1 VSAARPE
8 ADWRIV
14 CFGGVDWEYNRQRP
28 HWVMSGLAERGV
40 SVLYID
46 NLGVRL
52 PRPSDA
58 RRVARRLSRWLSTSV
73 RPAPEVRPR
82 IRRDAPVVL
91 PVDRPRLLRSLM
103 RRVLVRRIRRR
114 LPRGGR
120 LIVWTY
126 SPLPI
131 IADTAAA
138 LGADLLVYDWAD
150 DAAEHVL
157 FSSAS
162 RRRRIA
168 AWEDAMVRRADV
180 VFMSSNEL
188 LKRRGSPNPR
198 TLLVPH
204 GGPPPS
210 EPRRPPPEA
219 EAIPRP
225 RVGFVGTV
233 SGWLDVDLLRALAE
247 ARPEWSFVFVGPRRG
262 RLHRLEALP
271 NVTFTGPRRHEAVR
285 GFLAAFDV
293 GLIPYRVVPATQ
305 AASPIKLHEYLAH
318 GLPVVSTDLPEVRP
332 FSPPVEIAS
341 DPEGFDAAI
350 ERALKQGRTPVER
363 RPGVRWDQR
372 VEEMVAMLAASLAA
386 KDEDPSGEPRR

>member
-1 VSAARPE
+1 MTTPE

-28 HWVMSGLAERGV
+28 HWVMSGLAERGAT
-40 SVLYID
+40 VLYID

-52 PRPSDA
+52 PRLSDA
-58 RRVARRLSRWLSTSV
+58 RRVARRLSRWMSTSV

-91 PVDRPRLLRSLM
+91 PVERPRALRSLM

-114 LPRGGR
+114 LPRRGP
-120 LIVWTY
+120 LVLWTY
-126 SPLPI
+126 SPLPL
-131 IADTAAA
+131 IADVADA

-150 DAAEHVL
+150 DAAERVL

-168 AWEDAMVRRADV
+168 AWEDAMAQRAEV
-180 VFMSSNEL
+180 VFVSSKEL
-188 LKRRGSPNPR
+188 LDRRGSANRR

-204 GGPPPS
+204 GGPPPPA
-210 EPRRPPPEA
+210 PRRPPPEA

-225 RVGFVGTV
+225 RIGFVGTI
-233 SGWLDVDLLRALAE
+233 STWLDIDLLRAVAE
-247 ARPEWSFVFVGPRRG
+247 ARPEWSFVFVGARRG
-262 RLHRLEALP
+262 RLNRLASLP
-271 NVTFTGPRRHEAVR
+271 NVTLTGPRRHEAVG
-285 GFLAAFDV
+285 GFLSAFDV
-293 GLIPYRVVPATQ
+293 ALIPYRVAPATE

-332 FSPPVEIAS
+332 FAPAVEIAS
-341 DPEGFDAAI
+341 DPEGFEAAI
-350 ERALKQGRTPVER
+350 ERALKQGRTPVGR

-372 VEEMVAMLAASLAA
+372 VDEMVTIVAGALAA
-386 KDEDPSGEPRR
+386 KDEAGRGAV